1 MHDRAQAGISG
12 VGLTVAGMACACLM
26 DVGLNGHGMA
36 KLDGTGLAR
45 APNSGP
51 GCGIFEAERRG
62 SSVLKKQWP
71 AFVLAFVLPLL
82 AVFWW
87 WGGFNTVSVTETE
100 AGPYRYAYLDYEGP
114 ISNMRKSQREAL
126 DKFTA
131 AKVAAGDTI
140 SVILTDPRSNN
151 GKVRAQLGYLLAD
164 AAAIPQGLKEGRIER
179 RPVYLA
185 QVQAAVLLAPSKAYQ
200 ALSDTL
206 KLSGKTMV
214 MPTVELYRPAG
225 QADRIGT
232 FTLEMNR

>member
-1 MHDRAQAGISG
+1 
-12 VGLTVAGMACACLM
+12 V
-26 DVGLNGHGMA
+26 
-36 KLDGTGLAR
+36 
-45 APNSGP
+45 
-51 GCGIFEAERRG
+51 F
-62 SSVLKKQWP
+62 KKQWP
-71 AFVLAFVLPLL
+71 AFVLAFILPLL

-87 WGGFNTVSVTETE
+87 WGGFNAVSVTETD

-114 ISNMRKSQREAL
+114 ISDMRKSQRTAL

-140 SVILTDPRSNN
+140 SVILTDPRAAN
-151 GKVRAQLGYLLAD
+151 GKVRAQLGYTLAD
-164 AAAIPQGLKEGRIER
+164 AAPIPDGLKEGRIER
-179 RPVYLA
+179 RPVYAA

-206 KLSGKTMV
+206 APRGQAIA

-225 QADRIGT
+225 QANRIGT